1 MASISEPSGAR
12 SDPGFADFY
21 RAHQHDAVRWAVALV
36 GNRAVAEDLAEDALT
51 EVGRR
56 LAGLDNPTGYL
67 RRTIVNR
74 AKSWHRSHLR
84 EVKRMVRLRGG
95 MSSGYTEPT
104 NEMLDSLA
112 GLPYKQRAAVTL
124 RYWADWDDEQI
135 AEALGC
141 APATVRVLVHRAI
154 GTLRETVR

>member
-1 MASISEPSGAR
+1 
-12 SDPGFADFY
+12 
-21 RAHQHDAVRWAVALV
+21 
-36 GNRAVAEDLAEDALT
+36 
-51 EVGRR
+51 
-56 LAGLDNPTGYL
+56 
-67 RRTIVNR
+67 
-74 AKSWHRSHLR
+74 
-84 EVKRMVRLRGG
+84 
-95 MSSGYTEPT
+95 
-104 NEMLDSLA
+104 MLDSLA